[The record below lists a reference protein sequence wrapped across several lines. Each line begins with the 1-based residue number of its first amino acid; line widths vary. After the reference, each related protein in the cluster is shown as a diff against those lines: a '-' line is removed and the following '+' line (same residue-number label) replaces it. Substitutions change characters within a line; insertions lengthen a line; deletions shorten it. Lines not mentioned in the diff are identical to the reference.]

1 MLLTKLS
8 MVKYIANAI
17 TSLRIIGSV
26 VLLFF
31 DVSSLPFYITYLL
44 CGFSD
49 MIDGT
54 IARKTNAVTEFGS
67 KLDTV
72 ADFVFVAVCLI
83 KLLPLIHISVWLL
96 TWIAVIAVFKT
107 VNFARGFVR
116 RKKLVALHT
125 VLNKA
130 TGTLLFLLPFTLQS
144 VEPTYSFAVV
154 YIIATIAA
162 IHEGYYKREMI
173 NKNLM
178 ERIMGKKLSEIR
190 LEGLD
195 EH

>member
-1 MLLTKLS
+1 

-83 KLLPLIHISVWLL
+83 KLENLNWE
-96 TWIAVIAVFKT
+96 K
-107 VNFARGFVR
+107 NFYAGYH
-116 RKKLVALHT
+116 RKVD
-125 VLNKA
+125 
-130 TGTLLFLLPFTLQS
+130 
-144 VEPTYSFAVV
+144 
-154 YIIATIAA
+154 I
-162 IHEGYYKREMI
+162 KR
-173 NKNLM
+173 
-178 ERIMGKKLSEIR
+178 
-190 LEGLD
+190 
-195 EH
+195 